1 MPGDFMNPLLASAF
15 AFVAVAGI
23 ASASAANLPVKARP
37 MAPPPAPTWTGCYF
51 GVAAGINT
59 GRSQHTAR
67 DFGGVNITGKFDLSG
82 GGLVGGT
89 VGCNYQV
96 APQWL
101 IGFEGDFS
109 ATDKDGNA
117 HALPPFNVTFED
129 ETRERWF
136 ATARGRLGFNPT
148 PDSLVYATGG
158 GAFAKFDIN
167 QFSTLNPVFG
177 VSDSATLTGWTAGGG
192 VELRFS
198 YWQNVSLKFE
208 YLFADFGTHTF
219 LNPPI
224 TPGNCV
230 CARTDVKTTDQILR
244 AGLNWRLY

>member
-1 MPGDFMNPLLASAF
+1 MKTLLASAF
-15 AFVAVAGI
+15 AFVAAAGI
-23 ASASAANLPVKARP
+23 APASAANLPVKARP
-37 MAPPPAPTWTGCYF
+37 MAPPPVLTWTGCYL
-51 GVAAGINT
+51 GVDAGINT
-59 GRSQHTAR
+59 GRSQHFAP
-67 DFGGVNITGKFDLSG
+67 DLGGVPITNKFDLSG

-89 VGCNYQV
+89 LGCNYQF

-158 GAFAKFDIN
+158 AAFAKFNVDEFFTN
-167 QFSTLNPVFG
+167 NPGFG
-177 VSDSATLTGWTAGGG
+177 ASDSTTLTGWTAGGG
-192 VELRFS
+192 VEWRFS
-198 YWQNVSLKFE
+198 YWQNVTLKFV
-208 YLFADFGTHTF
+208 YLFADFGTHTYF
-219 LNPPI
+219 SPPI
-224 TPGNCV
+224 TPGNCG
-230 CARTDVKTTDQILR
+230 CFRADVKTTEQILR
-244 AGLNWRLY
+244 AGLNWRIF